1 MFSYLPS
8 LHEWMETDFLLLT
21 TKDEPILKEDSRNM
35 FLALCDESSY
45 FDRSKRSWIPCAAI
59 NENESVEKILPLFKE
74 NNIIIVKQQDGGIAG
89 YLSAYNVIQHL
100 FHALQYGEVFFKTIL
115 NTIDASVTAID
126 KDGIVKVWT
135 EGAERI
141 FSYKQNEIV
150 GKPITDFFTIDHLE
164 IMQTLK
170 TGKTLNKHH
179 HQPREDVTVLI
190 NSAPVYLHDE
200 IVGAVVSETDI
211 TRQVRLNQEL
221 FNVSA
226 KMLQLEEK
234 VSKLSPSKDPFQMIR
249 GSSKAIKETIERAK
263 KVCTTE
269 VPVLILGESGVGKEL
284 FAKAIHET
292 REAAGSPFI
301 PINCGAIPASLFE
314 SELFGYEKGAFSGAD
329 TRGKKGK
336 IELARGGTLFL
347 DEIGEMP
354 LDMQVKLLR
363 VLQEKKYFAVGG
375 TKEIDADFRIIAATN
390 KNIEKMV
397 SENKF
402 REDLYYRLN
411 IVNIQVP
418 PLRRRYEDVIEL
430 SHYFFYEFSVRYN
443 RPLHGISQ
451 NIMQDLLAYDWP
463 GNIRELRNAIERLV
477 VFATDGHIKREDLP
491 FTPEPQISPESSSLH
506 FEEKITVDPSLTLSK
521 QLGHYEKKII
531 LETLKKQNGNK
542 QAAATQ
548 LGITR
553 ATLYNRMKKLGI

>member
-1 MFSYLPS
+1 MMFSYLPS
-8 LHEWMETDFLLLT
+8 LHEWMETDFLLLA
-21 TKDEPILKEDSRNM
+21 KKEVVKEGCHK
-35 FLALCDESSY
+35 LCLSLSGDPSY

-59 NENESVEKILPLFKE
+59 IENESVEKILPLFKE

-100 FHALQYGEVFFKTIL
+100 FHALQYGEVFFKTII

-301 PINCGAIPASLFE
+301 PINCGAIPAPLFE

-491 FTPEPQISPESSSLH
+491 FTPEPQISPESSLH